1 MAIVAVCRIACVFC
15 CDKIV
20 ITGFMGV
27 AAKVIVCSAVFNIMF
42 FVATF
47 RSREFVS
54 IFTLVKN
61 IIKNRLS

>member
-1 MAIVAVCRIACVFC
+1 MFC

-20 ITGFMGV
+20 ITGFIGV
-27 AAKVIVCSAVFNIMF
+27 AAKVIICSAVFNIMF
-42 FVATF
+42 FAATF